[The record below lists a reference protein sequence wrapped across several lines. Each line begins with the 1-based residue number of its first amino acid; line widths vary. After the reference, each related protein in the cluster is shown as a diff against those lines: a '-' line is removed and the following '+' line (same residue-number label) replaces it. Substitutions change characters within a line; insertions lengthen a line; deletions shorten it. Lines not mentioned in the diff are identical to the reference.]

1 MCYIRVISLI
11 LLVLF
16 GIQTAVANGGSGR
29 AVVGID
35 YGTTNVRMGM
45 LRSGV
50 GSVEIVLS
58 FESDRKTINAVAYRD
73 ESVLFSQTA
82 MNMVAFILIQDITY
96 PFYFYSSQNSQR
108 QSSVV

>member
-1 MCYIRVISLI
+1 MTF
-11 LLVLF
+11 LVFLTF
-16 GIQTAVANGGSGR
+16 LSIQIALVSAAGR

-35 YGTTNVRMGM
+35 YGSTNVRMGM

-73 ESVLFSQTA
+73 ESTLFSQTA
-82 MNMVAFILIQDITY
+82 MNMVTLKLQIIIIIILRYFLVPKIPKSHFLSHEYAFG
-96 PFYFYSSQNSQR
+96 
-108 QSSVV
+108 

>member
-1 MCYIRVISLI
+1 MKSTLCYISAV
-11 LLVLF
+11 LLVTLAF
-16 GIQTAVANGGSGR
+16 CGIQTAWAGAAAGR
-29 AVVGID
+29 AIVGID

-73 ESVLFSQTA
+73 ESTLFSQTA
-82 MNMVAFILIQDITY
+82 MNMVNYFI
-96 PFYFYSSQNSQR
+96 
-108 QSSVV
+108 

>member
-1 MCYIRVISLI
+1 MQYLTLTLFAI
-11 LLVLF
+11 LALWYVPVAE
-16 GIQTAVANGGSGR
+16 AVPAGR

-35 YGTTNVRMGM
+35 YGSTNVRMGM

-82 MNMVAFILIQDITY
+82 MNMVRIIICILKKAYLIL
-96 PFYFYSSQNSQR
+96 
-108 QSSVV
+108 

>member
-1 MCYIRVISLI
+1 MKSILSYISVTLLFI
-11 LLVLF
+11 LTFVDVQFAL
-16 GIQTAVANGGSGR
+16 TSGR
-29 AVVGID
+29 AIVGID

-58 FESDRKTINAVAYRD
+58 FESDRKTINAVAYRE

-82 MNMVAFILIQDITY
+82 MNMVI
-96 PFYFYSSQNSQR
+96 
-108 QSSVV
+108 

>member
-1 MCYIRVISLI
+1 MKSILSYISVTLLLI
-11 LLVLF
+11 LTFL
-16 GIQTAVANGGSGR
+16 GIPFALASGGAGR
-29 AVVGID
+29 AIVGID

-58 FESDRKTINAVAYRD
+58 FESDRKTINAVAYRE

-82 MNMVAFILIQDITY
+82 MNMVIIR
-96 PFYFYSSQNSQR
+96 YFMNIF
-108 QSSVV
+108 

>member
-1 MCYIRVISLI
+1 MKSTLCYIHIAI
-11 LLVLF
+11 LVLSF
-16 GIQTAVANGGSGR
+16 LGIRVVLANGGSGR

-73 ESVLFSQTA
+73 ESILFSQTA
-82 MNMVAFILIQDITY
+82 MNMVKLNNL
-96 PFYFYSSQNSQR
+96 S
-108 QSSVV
+108 